1 MALSSAPTSI
11 TRLWIRI
18 SYLSHVLV
26 PWPAGDFLV
35 TTLSFFVGRGC
46 GPRNLIPD
54 FSPIPFISLQTPSSV
69 VRFVLVSLIL
79 AAWGISIVH
88 FFHFLFGSYL
98 SVMLSTTPAPIVVP
112 ISRSANLPISGKSLK
127 VSIGGG
133 LTGLILTIAA
143 SPVLRNL
150 GFCSVVAPVL
160 GSIFET
166 NCEIV
171 AATCAV
177 CACKT
182 GVYPGAIAVGWW
194 ITIRRA
200 SNSLATDG
208 GLAAAPIMSPRL
220 ICFLSTPLRL
230 KPTLSPASA
239 DSS

>member
-1 MALSSAPTSI
+1 MYTHFILVPCIGSLAGGRFSSDHFEPFGRKGMWASQLDACLFSNTFYLVTNAFKRCKVCTGEFYSSCLRHYLSST
-11 TRLWIRI
+11 
-18 SYLSHVLV
+18 Y
-26 PWPAGDFLV
+26 FL
-35 TTLSFFVGRGC
+35 LR
-46 GPRNLIPD
+46 
-54 FSPIPFISLQTPSSV
+54 
-69 VRFVLVSLIL
+69 
-79 AAWGISIVH
+79 
-88 FFHFLFGSYL
+88 SYL
-98 SVMLSTTPAPIVVP
+98 SVMSSTTPAPIVVP
-112 ISRSANLPISGKSLK
+112 ISRRANLPISGKSLK
-127 VSIGGG
+127 VSIASG

-143 SPVLRNL
+143 SPVLRNF

-160 GSIFET
+160 GSILET

-208 GLAAAPIMSPRL
+208 GLAAAPLMSPRL